1 MAGGLDLDGQLSA
14 LKARRKRDLDLP
26 AESYLL
32 NSPANVFFQ
41 PGQARKAQ
49 PAELFL
55 HPLEF
60 VVAAQPGIGR
70 DPRERSAIKDI
81 AEAHP
86 IPQSDLLK
94 PVKEIPQ
101 LVLPQFESPG
111 QIQQRLAIDFTQ
123 PKPPLQGLFVESL
136 LPPVGKN
143 RLIFHHLF
151 PLLIQ

>member
-1 MAGGLDLDGQLSA
+1 MAGGLHLHGQLAPLETRRKGDLD
-14 LKARRKRDLDLP
+14 ARAEFHLLHPTLDLI
-26 AESYLL
+26 
-32 NSPANVFFQ
+32 FQ

-49 PAELFL
+49 PPQLLL
-55 HPLEF
+55 HPLQL

-94 PVKEIPQ
+94 PVEEIPQ

-111 QIQQRLAIDFTQ
+111 QIQQRLTIDFTQ

-136 LPPVGKN
+136 LPPVGEN
-143 RLIFHHLF
+143 RLIFHNLF